1 MRACAVK
8 ELCGKSIRQNAARL
22 KCSIGCV
29 GDNLEFKVACVLN
42 DNATTSASCFFFN
55 PFSCSTRLLPLKPSA
70 RTRVLFSL
78 VFLGMSDYFLQN
90 RQVSV
95 TCLDC
100 IPKIDH
106 NSLIISGTL
115 PLLTA
120 LRGFETQRFLSALC
134 CDQVTQIVVSPSFSP
149 RSLWTPRRW
158 PAAQNCCMN
167 QLTMGGLE

>member
-22 KCSIGCV
+22 KCSICCV
-29 GDNLEFKVACVLN
+29 GDDLEFKVACVLN
-42 DNATTSASCFFFN
+42 DNETTSASCFFFN
-55 PFSCSTRLLPLKPSA
+55 PFSCSTQLLSLKPSA

-115 PLLTA
+115 PLQHCAA
-120 LRGFETQRFLSALC
+120 LRRDAFSQLC
-134 CDQVTQIVVSPSFSP
+134 AVIRLRRLVSPSFSP